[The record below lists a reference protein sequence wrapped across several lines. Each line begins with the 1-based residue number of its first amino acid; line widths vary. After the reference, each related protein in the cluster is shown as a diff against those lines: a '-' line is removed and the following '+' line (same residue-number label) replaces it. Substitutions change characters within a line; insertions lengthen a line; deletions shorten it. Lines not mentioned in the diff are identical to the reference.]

1 MVIAPCWYCGT
12 TRPGRRIREH
22 QIPRLR
28 GGPSTADN
36 LVPACIGCNQR
47 KGNRTVHEFRQAFG
61 AAHVFYGETHVINP
75 PPRYWTL
82 PFSATC
88 ERCGA
93 ESPLV
98 LSIWDLRLEGWEE
111 DVLSHVWFCRSCAPI
126 ATEER
131 IRAVRDMF
139 VEAELHRW
147 LDERFDLCGC

>member
-1 MVIAPCWYCGT
+1 MVGQVPQT
-12 TRPGRRIREH
+12 TLSRRASAATSARA
-22 QIPRLR
+22 
-28 GGPSTADN
+28 T
-36 LVPACIGCNQR
+36 VPFD
-47 KGNRTVHEFRQAFG
+47 EFRQAFG